1 MNDDQYRKSF
11 KRSAVN
17 NITFLFYWIRFVN
30 EERLRRRIGIYGGT
44 FDPVHYGHLKVAEAV
59 LSAFALDRM
68 YFVPAFTPPHKR
80 KRMISSPFHRMA
92 MLALATADSPKM
104 FISTVELEAP
114 SRPYTIETLGRLQ
127 TELQPA
133 RLFFMM
139 GADSFIDVT
148 SWRDYEAI
156 LSEYDVIVATRPG
169 YRGSNDK
176 ESGKEGAAQNS
187 EETIGKAIG
196 GLAPELSPQL
206 SPRLSRLIV
215 DLRGGAYPLGVAGAD
230 LNSSR
235 IYLTD
240 YVSVDVSATGIR
252 EAVEQGRSI
261 DDLVPPSIAAYIEKY
276 HLYQK
281 S

>member
-1 MNDDQYRKSF
+1 
-11 KRSAVN
+11 
-17 NITFLFYWIRFVN
+17 VN

-59 LSAFALDRM
+59 LSAFALDRIF
-68 YFVPAFTPPHKR
+68 FVPAFTPPHKR

-92 MLALATADSPKM
+92 MLALATADSTKM

-133 RLFFMM
+133 RLFFIM

-169 YRGSNDK
+169 YRGPN
-176 ESGKEGAAQNS
+176 GKEDRIQSS
-187 EETIGKAIG
+187 EEAVGA
-196 GLAPELSPQL
+196 LVPQL
-206 SPRLSRLIV
+206 SSRLRRTIV
-215 DLRGGAYPLGVAGAD
+215 DLRGGGYPSSADLASADLASAD
-230 LNSSR
+230 LNSPR

-252 EAVEQGRSI
+252 DAVEQGRSV
-261 DDLVPPSIAAYIEKY
+261 DDLVPPSVAAYIEKY
-276 HLYQK
+276 RLYQK

>member
-1 MNDDQYRKSF
+1 M
-11 KRSAVN
+11 
-17 NITFLFYWIRFVN
+17 
-30 EERLRRRIGIYGGT
+30 RRRIGIYGGT

-59 LSAFALDRM
+59 LSAFALDRIF
-68 YFVPAFTPPHKR
+68 FVPAFTPPHKR

-104 FISTVELEAP
+104 FVSTVELEAP
-114 SRPYTIETLGRLQ
+114 SRPYTVETLGRLR

-148 SWRDYEAI
+148 SWREYEAI

-169 YRGSNDK
+169 YRGDD
-176 ESGKEGAAQNS
+176 GRDGVRNS
-187 EETIGKAIG
+187 EETVGA
-196 GLAPELSPQL
+196 LAHQL
-206 SPRLSRLIV
+206 GPRWSRLIV
-215 DLRGGAYPLGVAGAD
+215 DLRGGACPMDLAD
-230 LNSSR
+230 LADTDLANEDMNSPR

-240 YVSVDVSATGIR
+240 YVSIDVSATGIR

-261 DDLVPPSIAAYIEKY
+261 DDMVPPSVAAYIEKY
-276 HLYQK
+276 RLYQK